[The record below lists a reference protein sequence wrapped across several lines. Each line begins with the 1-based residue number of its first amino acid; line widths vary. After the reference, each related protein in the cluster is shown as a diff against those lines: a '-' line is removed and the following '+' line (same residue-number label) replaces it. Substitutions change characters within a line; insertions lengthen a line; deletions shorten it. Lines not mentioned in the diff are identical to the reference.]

1 MTKSDAKEWYH
12 GLTPKQRRFCE
23 AYASNGGNAYRAA
36 EEAGYKQPHPSGALA
51 IQNATV
57 LAALEKLRSTETKR
71 YIATREE
78 RQEFW
83 TRVMMG
89 LEQDADGSPVK
100 MRDRLK
106 AAELLGRSGADFLER
121 IQHSGDSDNPLK
133 IVMIPSKKAKG
144 NG

>member
-1 MTKSDAKEWYH
+1 MAKSDAKEWYH
-12 GLTPKQRRFCE
+12 GLTAKQRRFCE
-23 AYASNGGNAYRAA
+23 AYASNGNALKSA
-36 EEAGYKQPHPSGALA
+36 EIAGYAKPSPQSA
-51 IQNATV
+51 QV
-57 LAALEKLRSTETKR
+57 LESLSVQQALEKLRLTETKR

-121 IQHSGDSDNPLK
+121 IQHSGDADNPLK